1 MIFTST
7 ERMPLFTVEMSEKF
21 NGVYFIVQWQ
31 NGVFGALGRQVDGA
45 FYDRAEAEDSL
56 QAHWH
61 DWAWDLQHAEVA

>member
-1 MIFTST
+1 MAFMST
-7 ERMPLFTVEMSEKF
+7 ERQPLFTVEMSDKF
-21 NGVYFIVQWQ
+21 EGVFFVVQWQ

-45 FYDRAEAEDSL
+45 FYDREDAVASL